1 MSPPHYR
8 TRHEAPG
15 TAGHATPAE
24 HTTASGQE
32 RASDEAHL
40 AVDRDVTGDVLTIRV
55 VGAIDADTC
64 PDLEVALTSAADPAV
79 RSTVLDLSRVDF
91 ADSSALHTLLAA
103 QREHRAAG
111 RQMVLAGPFSASLY
125 RLFTITGTDAFFTL
139 MDAPS
144 PPRSDTPD
152 VPARHE
158 GERSD
163 GAHTACEE
171 EARTWKT

>member
-1 MSPPHYR
+1 MSPPHHR
-8 TRHEAPG
+8 TRDKAPG
-15 TAGHATPAE
+15 TAEHATPAE

-32 RASDEAHL
+32 CASREAHL

-55 VGAIDADTC
+55 GGAIDADTS
-64 PDLEVALTSAADPAV
+64 PDLEAALTSAADPVV
-79 RSTVLDLSRVDF
+79 RRTVLDLSRVDF
-91 ADSSALHTLLAA
+91 ADSSALHTLLTA

-111 RQMVLAGPFSASLY
+111 RQMVLAGPFSASLH

-144 PPRSDTPD
+144 FPRSDTPD
-152 VPARHE
+152 GSGRHG
-158 GERSD
+158 GEWSD
-163 GAHTACEE
+163 GAHTAREE